1 MKQGTLRNNDGQIN
15 RKQNKTTTT
24 KILQTDYT
32 MVLET
37 RKKKKQQ
44 HKSLNKHVTEEVN
57 SSCRR
62 SESI

>member
-37 RKKKKQQ
+37 RKKKK
-44 HKSLNKHVTEEVN
+44 TTT
-57 SSCRR
+57 
-62 SESI
+62 